1 MLSRSIARRVAMPMY
16 SHRFSSQAAAMK
28 VIRGSGPKT
37 QGPFDVK
44 RVTPEYSTAIAA
56 RDIAKDEIIGTTRGT
71 IYSAPTRFTIQM
83 SDTKHV
89 EIFGGMEYAN
99 HSCNPNASFIM
110 SETDPVVTLVAIK
123 SIAKGQDITFDYNT
137 TEWDMDEKFQCR
149 CGDAS
154 CRGHVHGAKHLNDAQ
169 VLELLPHFSSSI
181 LRSLLKQKLV
191 QG

>member
-1 MLSRSIARRVAMPMY
+1 MLCIKTSKCTYATAAHSPFCSTLATAMLSRSIARRVAVPMY
-16 SHRFSSQAAAMK
+16 SHRFLSQVAVMK

-44 RVTPEYSTAIAA
+44 RVTPDYSTAIAA
-56 RDIAKDEIIGTTRGT
+56 RDIAKDEIIGTTHGT

-99 HSCNPNASFIM
+99 HSCNPNALFIM

-123 SIAKGQDITFDYNT
+123 PIAKGIIHRAMSSRWNS
-137 TEWDMDEKFQCR
+137 W
-149 CGDAS
+149 
-154 CRGHVHGAKHLNDAQ
+154 VHSRPRHYL
-169 VLELLPHFSSSI
+169 
-181 LRSLLKQKLV
+181 
-191 QG
+191 